1 LIAFYAWALSVVCVD
16 QLSKYIALTFL
27 AQAPVIVVPDA
38 FHLTL
43 VFNTGAA
50 FGFLSD
56 HGSFLFSV
64 ITISIVFLFILTV
77 RSQGA
82 NLSEKWAL
90 SLILGGAVG
99 NWIDRLRIG
108 AVIDFLDFRI
118 WPVFNL
124 ADLAISIGVCIYL
137 LSLFRRGEKA

>member
-1 LIAFYAWALSVVCVD
+1 M
-16 QLSKYIALTFL
+16 
-27 AQAPVIVVPDA
+27 
-38 FHLTL
+38 
-43 VFNTGAA
+43 GA
-50 FGFLSD
+50 
-56 HGSFLFSV
+56 
-64 ITISIVFLFILTV
+64 
-77 RSQGA
+77 
-82 NLSEKWAL
+82 EPY
-90 SLILGGAVG
+90 LGGAVG